1 MPDGN
6 NKNGRNGG
14 AGGGGGGAVAAADAV
29 VRIAA
34 ISDLHCTRA
43 SRGAYQKILDQIAES
58 ADVLVICGDLTDHG
72 LPEEA
77 EVLAK
82 ELSVAAKLPTVAVLG
97 NHDLESGR
105 EQDVCRILGDAGV
118 TILDGDAK
126 EIRGIGFAGVK
137 GFCGGFGRATLSA
150 FGEPAIK
157 DFVKESLNEVMK
169 LETALQRLQTT
180 QRVAVLHY
188 APTRET
194 VEGEPPEIFPFL
206 GSSRLEEPLNRYQVT
221 VAVHGH
227 AHKGAPEGHTS
238 VGIPVYNVS
247 MPVMKAA
254 FPDRPAFRLLE
265 MHVAKK
271 ALPPHRV
278 PVATEVS

>member
-1 MPDGN
+1 MSDGSKNGN
-6 NKNGRNGG
+6 N
-14 AGGGGGGAVAAADAV
+14 GGGGGSSDALVRVAA
-29 VRIAA
+29 IA
-34 ISDLHCTRA
+34 DLHCTRT
-43 SRGAYQKILDQIAES
+43 SRGEYQRLFNQIAES
-58 ADVLVICGDLTDHG
+58 AEVLVICGDLTDHG

-97 NHDLESGR
+97 NHDFESDK
-105 EQDVCRILGDAGV
+105 EKEVCTILSDAGV

-126 EIRGIGFAGVK
+126 EIRGVGFAGVK
-137 GFCGGFGRATLSA
+137 GFCGGFGRTTLSA

-157 DFVKESLNEVMK
+157 EFVKESLNEVMK

-247 MPVMKAA
+247 MPVMTAKY
-254 FPDRPAFRLLE
+254 PNRPAFRLLE
-265 MHVAKK
+265 IHVAKK
-271 ALPPHRV
+271 ATPPHRV

>member
-1 MPDGN
+1 MAGGN
-6 NKNGRNGG
+6 NKNGNTTE
-14 AGGGGGGAVAAADAV
+14 AV
-29 VRIAA
+29 VRVAA
-34 ISDLHCTRA
+34 VSDLHCTRT
-43 SRGAYQKILDQIAES
+43 SRGAYQKLLNQIAES
-58 ADVLVICGDLTDHG
+58 AEVLVICGDLTDHG

-97 NHDLESGR
+97 NHDFESGQER
-105 EQDVCRILGDAGV
+105 EVCRILGDAGV

-126 EIRGIGFAGVK
+126 EIRGVGFAGVK
-137 GFCGGFGRATLSA
+137 GFCGGFGRGTLSA

-157 DFVKESLNEVMK
+157 EFVKESLNEVMK
-169 LETALQRLQTT
+169 LESALARLQTP

-194 VEGEPPEIFPFL
+194 VEGESPEIFPFL
-206 GSSRLEEPLNRYQVT
+206 GSSRLEEPLNRYQVA
-221 VAVHGH
+221 VALHGH

-265 MHVAKK
+265 MHVTRK
-271 ALPPHRV
+271 AQPPHRV
-278 PVATEVS
+278 PVATDVP